1 MKYLL
6 PIFLVVLGLSGP
18 LYYASWGSNMG
29 QPFLSY
35 LIDGFLGGMGNTI
48 SFLMAIIL
56 GLLVAFKT
64 FAMSSE
70 KISDSKLLSFFA
82 GKTLGIINFI
92 VMALV
97 VFINGALVYMKFIKS
112 DIYVLN
118 IAVTGPG
125 YSELGIVVI
134 AVLTFFIKQ
143 KKI

>member
-56 GLLVAFKT
+56 GLLIAFKT

-112 DIYVLN
+112 DVYVLN
-118 IAVTGPG
+118 IAITAPG

-134 AVLTFFIKQ
+134 SVLTFFIKQ

>member
-1 MKYLL
+1 
-6 PIFLVVLGLSGP
+6 
-18 LYYASWGSNMG
+18 
-29 QPFLSY
+29 
-35 LIDGFLGGMGNTI
+35 
-48 SFLMAIIL
+48 
-56 GLLVAFKT
+56 
-64 FAMSSE
+64 
-70 KISDSKLLSFFA
+70 LSFFA

-92 VMALV
+92 VMVLV
-97 VFINGALVYMKFIKS
+97 VFINGALVYMKFLKS